1 MTQLSGITIQRG
13 VEVTNLTGDKVAATM
28 QKNGLTLYAV
38 APPPFIAPEYA
49 EIVEATH
56 GKLFNI
62 VSEENRFPE
71 LVREIGHSIATE
83 YSLSYRTPQPIE
95 DGTKR
100 DVELRVNYNGEA
112 GVADTSYQVRG
123 VGGAAIHVPERRQ
136 RREEGTGLT
145 QVSFAWWNGL
155 VPLLALLGLFGLSR
169 VRFGVSG

>member
-1 MTQLSGITIQRG
+1 MIIVTDAPPHHDGDGSENTQHDQAFWDHHQRG

-49 EIVEATH
+49 EIVQATH
-56 GKLFNI
+56 GRLFNI

-83 YSLSYRTPQPIE
+83 YSLTYQTPRPIE

-100 DVELRVNYNGEA
+100 DVELRVNYNGEN
-112 GVADTSYQVRG
+112 GVADTSYEVRG
-123 VGGAAIHVPERRQ
+123 VGGAAIHV
-136 RREEGTGLT
+136 TG
-145 QVSFAWWNGL
+145 SEWPPARKA
-155 VPLLALLGLFGLSR
+155 PA
-169 VRFGVSG
+169 